1 MPLPAFRQ
9 DGWLPEGHHPASWKE
24 IEAVFGGETGSRR
37 AQVFS
42 NLLRWRDALR
52 AKGMGGRL
60 ILNGSFTSQKPE
72 PGDFDC
78 YFVYDEA
85 TEALLQQDAE
95 AKTLTDYGYCKT
107 QGGGDVL
114 VFAEASVHKFPQFC
128 RIDGFDLDKATRL
141 PKGVVE
147 VSV

>member
-1 MPLPAFRQ
+1 M
-9 DGWLPEGHHPASWKE
+9 S
-24 IEAVFGGETGSRR
+24 
-37 AQVFS
+37 S

-60 ILNGSFTSQKPE
+60 ILNGSFISQKVA

-85 TEALLQQDAE
+85 TEALLKHDAE
-95 AKTLTDYGYCKT
+95 AAALTDYEYCQT

-114 VFAEASVHKFPQFC
+114 VFAEASVRRFPQFC
-128 RIDGFDLDKATRL
+128 RIDGFDLDKATRQ

-147 VSV
+147 VRV